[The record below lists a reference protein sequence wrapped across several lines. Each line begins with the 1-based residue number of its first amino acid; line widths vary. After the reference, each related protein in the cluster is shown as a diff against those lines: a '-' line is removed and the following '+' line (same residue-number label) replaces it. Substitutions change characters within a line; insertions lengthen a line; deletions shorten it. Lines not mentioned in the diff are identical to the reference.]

1 MQQTLLTKSFNAKAY
16 NTELFPI
23 PDVLTVQG
31 QRCLNGTVSIE
42 GNKVSSVTM
51 IAASLLTNDPVILEQ
66 SPDMLDHLVL
76 CKCLAQMGAYVN
88 YTEKTLHLA
97 CRQVHPENSLPVE
110 TFNSVHGT
118 LYLLPTLLVR
128 HGWVRLPRNQGGCKI
143 GLRPVEPMAEVL
155 RMLGAK
161 VVLGETIEASVPASG
176 LKGCHIQ
183 LKSRYGL
190 KNNKFISSATKTA
203 LLAGVLASGETVI
216 EGAYWG
222 RSIIDLCSFLRSMG
236 AQIEGEGTRY
246 IRIQGVPSLHGTH
259 FTVPSDPQV
268 LSTYI
273 GAVAITGGRVHFQ
286 QASLA
291 GMDIEVAAFRSM
303 GVSIEENADTVVVT
317 SKGRLQPAT
326 LTTETLPTDMGP
338 VFAVLMSLAE
348 GHSSLEE
355 VIWEDRFGYASE
367 LRRMGGLN
375 NQRERTLYCNGVPTL
390 SAANVNAPDLRS
402 AAALVLA
409 GLAAQGT
416 TLVAGTS
423 HLARGYEALP
433 QKLNALGA
441 NIQPIFGGLA

>member
-1 MQQTLLTKSFNAKAY
+1 M
-16 NTELFPI
+16 
-23 PDVLTVQG
+23 
-31 QRCLNGTVSIE
+31 
-42 GNKVSSVTM
+42 
-51 IAASLLTNDPVILEQ
+51 
-66 SPDMLDHLVL
+66 
-76 CKCLAQMGAYVN
+76 
-88 YTEKTLHLA
+88 
-97 CRQVHPENSLPVE
+97 
-110 TFNSVHGT
+110 
-118 LYLLPTLLVR
+118 
-128 HGWVRLPRNQGGCKI
+128 
-143 GLRPVEPMAEVL
+143 
-155 RMLGAK
+155 
-161 VVLGETIEASVPASG
+161 
-176 LKGCHIQ
+176 
-183 LKSRYGL
+183 
-190 KNNKFISSATKTA
+190 
-203 LLAGVLASGETVI
+203 
-216 EGAYWG
+216 
-222 RSIIDLCSFLRSMG
+222 
-236 AQIEGEGTRY
+236 
-246 IRIQGVPSLHGTH
+246 
-259 FTVPSDPQV
+259 

-441 NIQPIFGGLA
+441 NIQPIFGGLS